1 MLSGDQLFE
10 FEPLI
15 DRLIEQLEGEI
26 DSSARDTAAV
36 APDNAIGRVSRM
48 DSILSQE
55 VSKAVVARKQ
65 QRIVDLHAARIRLDE
80 GKFGWCVDCLEDI
93 ELERLEA
100 APETLRCLGCS
111 KPKG

>member
-1 MLSGDQLFE
+1 MLSGDQLIE
-10 FEPLI
+10 FE
-15 DRLIEQLEGEI
+15 DLIESLISQLEAEI
-26 DSSARDTAAV
+26 DASAEDTAAV

-65 QRIVDLHAARIRLDE
+65 HRIVDLHAARMRLDE

-93 ELERLEA
+93 ELERLQA
-100 APETLRCLGCS
+100 APESLSG
-111 KPKG
+111 K